1 MITISPPEERLAR
14 GYLEARGGFAWW
26 YLDLVD
32 PSGNGIVL
40 IWSYGLPFLP
50 NYASRAR
57 DGRAEAAGQR
67 PSLNVAVYQSGELDC
82 YLLQEY
88 PAGDVEWNRQEGTFR
103 FGSTRCVSQM
113 EGGRRKVAVD
123 LDAPVPGSGERLRGR
138 VEVEGV
144 SPTIGEEGPDI
155 GRREPGA
162 THEWS
167 PLAVP
172 ARGSVDLTVGDAA
185 YQFDGAA
192 YHDRNAGNLPLHE
205 LGIDRWIWGRLPM
218 GDRESIFYALW
229 PEDEGEPACFALSI
243 DDDGAVDIQT
253 DLELEQRDGYRTMG
267 GLEWHRDL
275 RVSQLGDDGHPAGS
289 VVRLRQRDIVDS
301 GPFYMRFITEGVADD
316 GTPTRGFSEL
326 IRPGR
331 IDLRRHRPLVQMRVH
346 RLDEDENSMWL
357 PLFTGPKK
365 GRIKRLFRHTLEGPI
380 TDMLNT

>member
-1 MITISPPEERLAR
+1 MISIRQPEQPLAR

-32 PSGNGIVL
+32 QAGNGVVV

-57 DGRAEAAGQR
+57 EGSAEPAGER
-67 PSLNVAVYQSGELDC
+67 PSLNVAVYQGGELDC

-88 PAGDVEWNRQEGTFR
+88 PADEVQWDREAGTFR
-103 FGSTRCVSQM
+103 FGATRCVSRI
-113 EGGRRKVAVD
+113 EDGRRQVEVE
-123 LDAPVPGSGERLRGR
+123 LDAPVPGSGERLRGSIR
-138 VEVEGV
+138 AEGASPSV
-144 SPTIGEEGPDI
+144 SEGGFDI
-155 GRREPGA
+155 GPTEDGA
-162 THEWS
+162 SHEWS

-172 ARGSVDLTVGDAA
+172 ARGSVDLAVGETE
-185 YQFDGAA
+185 YRFDGAA
-192 YHDRNAGNLPLHE
+192 YHDRNAANLPLHE
-205 LGIDRWIWGRLPM
+205 LGIERWIWGRLPM
-218 GDRESIFYALW
+218 GQRESIFYALW
-229 PEDEGEPACFALSI
+229 PEDGGDPQCFALSI
-243 DDDGAVDIQT
+243 DQDGTVEVET
-253 DLELEQRDGYRTMG
+253 DLYLEERDGYRTMG

-275 RVSQLGDDGHPAGS
+275 RVSRSGEEGHPAGS
-289 VVRLRQRDIVDS
+289 VVRLRQRDVVDS

-331 IDLRRHRPLVQMRVH
+331 IDLSRHRPLVQMRVH

-365 GRIKRLFRHTLEGPI
+365 GRIKRLVRHTLEGPI
-380 TDMLNT
+380 TDMLNS